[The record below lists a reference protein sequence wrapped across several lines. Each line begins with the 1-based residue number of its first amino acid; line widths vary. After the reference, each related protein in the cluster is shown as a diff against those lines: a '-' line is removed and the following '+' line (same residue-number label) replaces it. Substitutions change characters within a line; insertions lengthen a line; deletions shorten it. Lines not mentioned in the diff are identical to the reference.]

1 MNNAM
6 TVYDATGDI
15 QVSRPPEQVLE
26 EARRAATVLT
36 AVLKSKPNKVMMNG
50 EQYLEF
56 EDWQTVARFYGL
68 TAKVKETEFLDY
80 GGVKGFLAK
89 AVAVRADGMEI
100 SAAEAMCMN
109 DEEKWSSRPKYGYL
123 YVLKDGTKQEEEPPT
138 DQMVWVDNPK
148 KPGKKIPKK
157 ERVALGEVC
166 VPLFQLRSM
175 AQTRA
180 CAKALRNVLAW
191 VVVLAGYKPTVAEE
205 MTGDEETEPDKPPLK
220 EPGKKPEEKKT
231 DSAGKKTDS
240 TEQDITVILSDVSGR
255 DGEKTVKGKDG
266 KEKKEP
272 YTIYTL
278 TDESGV
284 KYATFSDTFAD
295 LARTAKEA
303 GAAVK
308 ITFTVGTY
316 GPKIT
321 NLAVEEREVGAEG

>member
-1 MNNAM
+1 MRNEM
-6 TVYDATGDI
+6 TVYEMAGDI

-36 AVLKSKPNKVMMNG
+36 DVLRSKSNKVMMNG

-123 YVLKDGTKQEEEPPT
+123 FVLKDGTKQEEEPPT

-148 KPGKKIPKK
+148 KPGKKMPKK
-157 ERVALGEVC
+157 ERVLMGEVC

-191 VVVLAGYKPTVAEE
+191 VVVLAGYRPSVAEE
-205 MTGDEETEPDKPPLK
+205 MTGDEDTEEKKPPLQ
-220 EPGKKPEEKKT
+220 EPGKKTEIKDPDAPATEPQIKAIHAILEKLGVKDDFEKHQKVSRIIGMPEPEVITSLSILKKGQ
-231 DSAGKKTDS
+231 AG
-240 TEQDITVILSDVSGR
+240 TVIEAL
-255 DGEKTVKGKDG
+255 G
-266 KEKKEP
+266 KEQ
-272 YTIYTL
+272 
-278 TDESGV
+278 G
-284 KYATFSDTFAD
+284 
-295 LARTAKEA
+295 
-303 GAAVK
+303 
-308 ITFTVGTY
+308 
-316 GPKIT
+316 
-321 NLAVEEREVGAEG
+321 

>member
-1 MNNAM
+1 MNEM
-6 TVYDATGDI
+6 TVYDMAGDI

-36 AVLKSKPNKVMMNG
+36 DVLKSKPNKVIMNG

-56 EDWQTVARFYGL
+56 EDWQMVARFYGL

-89 AVAVRADGMEI
+89 AAVVRADGVEI

-109 DEEKWSSRPKYGYL
+109 DEEKWSSRSKYGYL
-123 YVLKDGTKQEEEPPT
+123 FVLKDGSKQEEEPPT

-148 KPGKKIPKK
+148 KPGKKLPKK
-157 ERVALGEVC
+157 ERVLMGEVC

-205 MTGDEETEPDKPPLK
+205 MTGDEGMEEKKTPLK
-220 EPGKKPEEKKT
+220 EPAKKAEIKDPAAPASEPQMKAIHAILTKLKITDDLARHEKV
-231 DSAGKKTDS
+231 S
-240 TEQDITVILSDVSGR
+240 VIL
-255 DGEKTVKGKDG
+255 GKA
-266 KEKKEP
+266 E
-272 YTIYTL
+272 TL
-278 TDESGV
+278 
-284 KYATFSDTFAD
+284 ATFSGLT
-295 LARTAKEA
+295 KGEA
-303 GAAVK
+303 SQIIESLSAEAA
-308 ITFTVGTY
+308 
-316 GPKIT
+316 
-321 NLAVEEREVGAEG
+321 